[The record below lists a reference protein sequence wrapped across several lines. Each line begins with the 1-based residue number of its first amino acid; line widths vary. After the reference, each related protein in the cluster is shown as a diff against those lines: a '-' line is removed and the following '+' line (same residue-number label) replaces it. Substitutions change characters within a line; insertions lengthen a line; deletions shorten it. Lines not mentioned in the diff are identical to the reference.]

1 MCGYTERRCVN
12 DLSKGRASLDEL
24 LQLVARALFI
34 VTSKPTRDFYF
45 LYELVDGVFKK
56 LGKAKSPL
64 ELEEKFNIHERM
76 RA

>member
-12 DLSKGRASLDEL
+12 DLSKWRKVWTSYYNSSHEL
-24 LQLVARALFI
+24 LFI

-45 LYELVDGVFKK
+45 LYELVDGAFKK

-64 ELEEKFNIHERM
+64 ELEEKFNVRESM
-76 RA
+76 RS

>member
-1 MCGYTERRCVN
+1 MWTSYYN
-12 DLSKGRASLDEL
+12 SSHEL
-24 LQLVARALFI
+24 LFI

-45 LYELVDGVFKK
+45 LYEVVDGAFKK

-64 ELEEKFNIHERM
+64 ELEEKFKVHERM

>member
-1 MCGYTERRCVN
+1 MTYPNGEQVWTSYYN
-12 DLSKGRASLDEL
+12 SSHEL
-24 LQLVARALFI
+24 LFI

-45 LYELVDGVFKK
+45 LYEFVDGAFKK

-64 ELEEKFNIHERM
+64 KLEEKFNVHERM

>member
-1 MCGYTERRCVN
+1 MTYP
-12 DLSKGRASLDEL
+12 KGEQVWTSYCNSSHEL
-24 LQLVARALFI
+24 LFI

>member
-1 MCGYTERRCVN
+1 MTYPRGEQVWTGYYN
-12 DLSKGRASLDEL
+12 SSHEL
-24 LQLVARALFI
+24 LFI

-45 LYELVDGVFKK
+45 LYEVVDGAFKK

-64 ELEEKFNIHERM
+64 ELEEKFKVHERM

>member
-1 MCGYTERRCVN
+1 MTYPRGERVWTSYYN
-12 DLSKGRASLDEL
+12 SSHEL
-24 LQLVARALFI
+24 LFI

-45 LYELVDGVFKK
+45 LYEVVDGAFKK

-64 ELEEKFNIHERM
+64 ELEEKFKVHERM

>member
-1 MCGYTERRCVN
+1 MTYP
-12 DLSKGRASLDEL
+12 KGEQVWTSYHDSSHEL
-24 LQLVARALFI
+24 LFI

-45 LYELVDGVFKK
+45 LYELVDGAFKK